1 MVIMLLGSLNKCV
14 SVCTSR
20 KVPMTVKWEADF
32 HPKSLSFPP
41 TPPLGFVL
49 IPSPALLL
57 NHLLSILK
65 CMCQLVCV
73 CRTTGMHNA
82 PLSLLCSKFTP
93 SCPYSQCQF
102 LPCSF
107 VNVCSAGLIKPQQGL
122 ALLPA
127 HSAIWSLKGILLL
140 PLLHSPR
147 LFFQS
152 VRDSCSRPRSC
163 ESLLRIFCWILL
175 GFREVWDKWCM
186 L

>member
-1 MVIMLLGSLNKCV
+1 MVIMLLGFLNKCV

-32 HPKSLSFPP
+32 HPKSLSFSP

-57 NHLLSILK
+57 SHLLSILK

-73 CRTTGMHNA
+73 CRAKGMHSA
-82 PLSLLCSKFTP
+82 PLSLLHSKFTP

-107 VNVCSAGLIKPQQGL
+107 VDVCSAGLYKGTTRFGSSPCSLCHLKSQRYTPLAASSQPKASFFFKAWETVAL
-122 ALLPA
+122 ALALVNP
-127 HSAIWSLKGILLL
+127 
-140 PLLHSPR
+140 
-147 LFFQS
+147 
-152 VRDSCSRPRSC
+152 C
-163 ESLLRIFCWILL
+163 
-175 GFREVWDKWCM
+175 
-186 L
+186 